1 MSSTILQLQQWYEA
15 QCNGDWEHQ
24 YGISIETL
32 DNPGWRVE
40 IDLKETPFANVP
52 FTRIKQE
59 NQNGKWLSCWTEKDK
74 FVGAG
79 NPSQLVVILQH
90 FLKWTDLQSANG
102 KKQ

>member
-1 MSSTILQLQQWYEA
+1 MSSAILQLQQWYEA

-40 IDLKETPFANVP
+40 SAGVP
-52 FTRIKQE
+52 FTRIEEKH
-59 NQNGKWLSCWTEKDK
+59 QNGKWLLCWTEKDK

-79 NPSQLVVILQH
+79 DPSKLIVILQH
-90 FLKWTDLQSANG
+90 FLEWTGL
-102 KKQ
+102 